1 MEKIFNHIQ
10 LQELLMISLA
20 YGIGQYWFL
29 FQREIDAISNTNF
42 IFIRAIAK
50 SYNFMIILGYILS
63 ITFYGFVIYSWY
75 LTNWNVAL
83 AIFVMGLLWS
93 VGFNLIYKSD
103 SIIKS
108 YIETFF
114 IFLFYFQIPL
124 IGFVIW
130 NFVIRNT

>member
-42 IFIRAIAK
+42 IFIRVIAK